1 MASRGLTLGPS
12 VVAAGTALTLVLFFA
27 SARQNVDE
35 MRILRDESARIQ
47 HTLDVQRDLDSVLIA
62 VSEADAAVRSFL
74 LTDQPESLDG
84 YRTAREAL
92 VSRVDLIA
100 TLTSDSV
107 GQQERAAKL
116 RTAVTA
122 RMESLNA
129 MVEARRAGSLH
140 QAAEEA
146 RAVDVNGPD
155 DQIRTLIADMEIAEA
170 QALAERRDEAGR
182 AYQRA
187 VNGRVV
193 AGVISAALLIAIA
206 GIAGFHAR
214 TKAKRE
220 VELVASERR
229 ARESAVR
236 EQEARAEA
244 EGANRQKDQFL
255 AVLSHELRTPLN
267 AVLGWTQ
274 ILQTAGPSESTIVR
288 ALASIRRNAETQQ
301 RLVEDL
307 LDVSRIISGKLPFE
321 KEPFNLRVAVSAA
334 VESIR
339 PAVGAKGLTLES
351 DLENTR
357 PVMGDPGRIQQVAG
371 NLLSNAVK
379 FTPKGGTVSVH
390 TQARPDAVEIS
401 VDDTGV
407 GIAPEDQGRIFEEFG
422 QAKEG
427 KSREGSTGLGLT
439 LAKRFV
445 ELHGGAMTL
454 RSTVGQGSTFTFV
467 LPLRRSV
474 GSPGEASSTSA

>member
-1 MASRGLTLGPS
+1 MASRGFTLGPS

-379 FTPKGGTVSVH
+379 FTQSGGHLSVRLLDREDAAFLEVS
-390 TQARPDAVEIS
+390 
-401 VDDTGV
+401 DDGV
-407 GIAPEDQGRIFEEFG
+407 GLSPELLPHIFERFRQG
-422 QAKEG
+422 D
-427 KSREGSTGLGLT
+427 GSMTRAHGGLGLG
-439 LAKRFV
+439 LAIAKHIV
-445 ELHGGAMTL
+445 DAHGG
-454 RSTVGQGSTFTFV
+454 SITVE
-467 LPLRRSV
+467 
-474 GSPGEASSTSA
+474 SPGLNHGATFRVRLPYG